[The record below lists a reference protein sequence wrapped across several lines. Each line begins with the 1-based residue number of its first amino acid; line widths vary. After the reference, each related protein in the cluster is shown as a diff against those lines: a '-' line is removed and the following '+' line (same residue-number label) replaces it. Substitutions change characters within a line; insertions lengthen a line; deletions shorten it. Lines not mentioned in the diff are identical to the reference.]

1 MNFNYVSLDLVL
13 ERLNTIKIPG
23 TEWNISDVKEWAWEA
38 LTLIGA
44 SKEFIETSIEV
55 EIVDG
60 KGKVPNNIHTI
71 DSVLEGTSGF
81 NMDLI
86 PGYEDFRE
94 LTYKLNAGYI
104 FTDFDK
110 GSVIFRCYIF
120 PFDEDNKPLIP
131 DNEYF
136 IKAVYSYIR
145 MKIGERAMWQTK
157 IVFGQ
162 YQLLEREW
170 NFYCPAAKNA
180 SKMLNEDGRHSF
192 KKKMLKSFPSMYRNN
207 GLGNNEVTVNTKPR

>member
-1 MNFNYVSLDLVL
+1 MNFNYVSLDLVI
-13 ERLNTIKIPG
+13 ERLNSIKIPG
-23 TEWNISDVKEWAWEA
+23 TEWNISEVKEWTWEA

-44 SKEFIETSIEV
+44 TKEFIETSIEV

-60 KGKVPNNIHTI
+60 KGEVPNNIHTI
-71 DSVLEGTSGF
+71 DSILEGSSGF

-86 PGYEDFRE
+86 PGNEDFRE

-120 PFDEDNKPLIP
+120 PFDDEGKPLIP

-145 MKIGERAMWQTK
+145 MKIGERAMWQNK

-170 NFYCPAAKNA
+170 NYYCPAAKNA

-192 KKKMLKSFPSMYRNN
+192 KKKMLKSFPSMYRNYGRN
-207 GLGNNEVTVNTKPR
+207 SNEVVVNTKPR